1 MFNADQHR
9 RLAVR
14 SQRGPRN
21 QIGQTAPMDQRTQQE
36 GVFRFLN
43 FKFSKKF
50 RIFQNFLNFPKNFQF
65 SKFFKIF
72 QILVQRRLCRERNLK
87 FGPKSA
93 PEVTYFGNKFL
104 IWRGEAE
111 TN

>member
-1 MFNADQHR
+1 MATI
-9 RLAVR
+9 VG
-14 SQRGPRN
+14 GPREFEETTVVLV
-21 QIGQTAPMDQRTQQE
+21 I
-36 GVFRFLN
+36 L
-43 FKFSKKF
+43 
-50 RIFQNFLNFPKNFQF
+50 
-65 SKFFKIF
+65 
-72 QILVQRRLCRERNLK
+72 LVQRRLCRERNLK